1 MNLKQFLILLLIA
14 VGFVSCNN
22 LVAPSQ
28 VSRAE
33 VKEMVNDSE
42 TLLVDVRIPKEF
54 AEKTVDGAINI
65 PLATIEDNLEL
76 FKNKKQIIVFCNSGR
91 QSNLAI
97 ELLKKKGI
105 TNVYNGKNVQNVE
118 AIKNEQK

>member
-14 VGFVSCNN
+14 VGFVSCNH

-54 AEKTVDGAINI
+54 AEKTVDGAINV
-65 PLATIEDNLEL
+65 PLATIEDNLDL

-118 AIKNEQK
+118 AIQNEQK

>member
-14 VGFVSCNN
+14 VGFVSCKTS
-22 LVAPSQ
+22 VAPSQ

-65 PLATIEDNLEL
+65 PLATIEDNLDL

>member
-1 MNLKQFLILLLIA
+1 M
-14 VGFVSCNN
+14 
-22 LVAPSQ
+22 
-28 VSRAE
+28 
-33 VKEMVNDSE
+33 
-42 TLLVDVRIPKEF
+42 RIPKEF
-54 AEKTVDGAINI
+54 AEKTVDGAINV
-65 PLATIEDNLEL
+65 PLATIEDNLDL